1 MTSDHAAA
9 MSHDDIA
16 DTIHECLDALAAME
30 PSTVVKLEAL
40 AFVLAR
46 VADADN
52 VLRSAER
59 RRMEEILR
67 DRVDLPPEHAVL
79 VVEMARQRRRTA
91 DCGRS
96 YRFSRD
102 LRLGTDPR
110 QRRDLVSAL
119 VAVAA
124 ADGSICESEREMIHQ
139 LARELGLD
147 RDQVDQLLASAR

>member
-1 MTSDHAAA
+1 MTTDHATA
-9 MSHDDIA
+9 MTHDEVA
-16 DTIHECLDALAAME
+16 ETIRGCLDALAAME
-30 PSTVVKLEAL
+30 PGTVVKLEAL

-46 VADADN
+46 VADADH
-52 VLRSAER
+52 VLRDAER

-67 DRVDLPPEHAVL
+67 ERADLPPEHAVL

-96 YRFSRD
+96 YRFTRD
-102 LRLGTDPR
+102 LRLKADPE

-124 ADGSICESEREMIHQ
+124 ADGSICDPERELIHQ